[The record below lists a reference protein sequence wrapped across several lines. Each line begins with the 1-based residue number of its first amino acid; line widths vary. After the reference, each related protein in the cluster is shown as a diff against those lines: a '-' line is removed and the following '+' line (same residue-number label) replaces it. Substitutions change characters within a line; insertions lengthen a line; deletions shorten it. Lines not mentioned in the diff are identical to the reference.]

1 MAYTV
6 LWFSRKDP
14 HAASRTAHVSRGG
27 IVGLLLFL
35 LVVLPGF
42 AFYLGYI
49 YMAPE
54 NMKHRLERQTL
65 EVTEIQKQS
74 QQQARELL
82 ALKERYNALQ
92 VDNLN
97 EINKRA
103 EAEARVSMV
112 ETARS
117 AALGQVQK
125 LEAENAE
132 LRAQLDIFQDILQPS
147 SETLPVQCYNVS
159 VQETSD
165 GIKYSLSLLKT
176 DNKDTRELD
185 MDLQVRV
192 LTGANVATLNE
203 VKIAKKDRVHEV
215 KMARLLT
222 TSGSVEGSFGKQGVR
237 VLDIRGYGS
246 KNDDKLMTHCWKAF

>member
-14 HAASRTAHVSRGG
+14 HAASRTMHVTRLS
-27 IVGLLLFL
+27 IIAVVLFL
-35 LVVLPGF
+35 LVVLPVL

-54 NMKHRLERQTL
+54 NMQQRLERQIV
-65 EVTEIQKQS
+65 EVTNSAKQT
-74 QQQARELL
+74 QELEKEL
-82 ALKERYNALQ
+82 MALKEKYNALQ
-92 VDNLN
+92 VENLT

-117 AALGQVQK
+117 AALERAKK
-125 LEAENAE
+125 LEGQNAD
-132 LRAQLDIFQDILQPS
+132 LRGQLDIFQDILQPS

-176 DNKDTRELD
+176 DNKDTRELE

-192 LTGANVATLNE
+192 LVGANVATLNE
-203 VKIAKKDRVHEV
+203 TEIAKKDRLHEV

-222 TSGSVEGSFGKQGVR
+222 TSGSVDGSFGKDGVR

-246 KNDDKLMTHCWKAF
+246 KKDDKLMTHCWKSF